1 MGSVYESEGFLT
13 AELVDPDGAATLR
26 EALRQP
32 GSLSDEVARGGW
44 CCRFYSRLSPADAY
58 FLEQTLDLAV
68 ADDLEAQSLVAI
80 SLDFRPEVTLFLFAL
95 DEQGLYEVVLMPWEG
110 SVADAET
117 MLAAAVDALILVV
130 GAIGWSPR
138 AELRR
143 FADEL

>member
-1 MGSVYESEGFLT
+1 VYESESFLT

-26 EALRQP
+26 EALRRP

-44 CCRFYSRLSPADAY
+44 SCRFYSRLSPADAY
-58 FLEQTLDLAV
+58 FLEKTLDLAV
-68 ADDLEAQSLVAI
+68 AEDLDGPSLVAI
-80 SLDFRPEVTLFLFAL
+80 SLDFRPEITLFLFAL
-95 DEQGLYEVVLMPWEG
+95 DSHGLYEIVLMPWEG
-110 SVADAET
+110 SPVDTER

-138 AELRR
+138 AELKR